1 MSHWMKCNN
10 TFLSIQEFFL
20 YNINFID
27 SITHVVYS
35 ILEMCYYAFTNVI
48 ENIFMNRLIPNNSLY
63 LQLEIIFKV

>member
-1 MSHWMKCNN
+1 MKYNN

-48 ENIFMNRLIPNNSLY
+48 ENYCCPIK
-63 LQLEIIFKV
+63 LQTRYR